1 MVVHRE
7 GYRWFKLPLFV
18 FVLVS
23 QMLSLS
29 PSVSWAEVAHDCI
42 CPFDETIL
50 TNPGTQSCGQI
61 NCPACG
67 HHLVRALYVGPKPD
81 GVFQNKNTFDQ
92 PPTGATGGLTREPRT
107 WVPDPV
113 GGALTIAAGGAP
125 GVPPSNITY
134 TNTIE
139 GVIEISCA
147 RCHSGPLRN
156 LMTYENVK
164 VYVDNGLLAMLVRRG
179 GPMNRFA
186 MQDAPVIIDWAKN
199 GAPR

>member
-23 QMLSLS
+23 QILSLS

-125 GVPPSNITY
+125 GVPPSNITGS
-134 TNTIE
+134 TGKRVGRDLADRNEKVLPSGIFQNSGSHE
-139 GVIEISCA
+139 
-147 RCHSGPLRN
+147 HS
-156 LMTYENVK
+156 
-164 VYVDNGLLAMLVRRG
+164 
-179 GPMNRFA
+179 
-186 MQDAPVIIDWAKN
+186 I
-199 GAPR
+199 